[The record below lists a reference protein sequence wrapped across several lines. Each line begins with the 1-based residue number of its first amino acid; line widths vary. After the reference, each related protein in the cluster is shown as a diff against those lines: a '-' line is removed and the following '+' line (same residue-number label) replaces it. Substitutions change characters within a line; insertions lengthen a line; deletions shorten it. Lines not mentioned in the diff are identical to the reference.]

1 MSVLIKGGRVLT
13 AADDYVGDVF
23 VDGEQITLI
32 GTSLDVPADR
42 VIDATGKY
50 VLPGCVDPH
59 THLDMPFGGTVT
71 IDDVESG
78 QISAACG
85 GTTCHVDFVIQ
96 PHGQSFGAALDEWK
110 SKADGKQVI
119 DMGYHMAV
127 TDLREGGTLEELA
140 SLPDQGVTSYKLFM
154 AYKGALMVD
163 DETLFRTMEVA
174 AETGA
179 LVMVHAENG
188 DAIDVLVKN
197 ALAAGHTEPHYHALT
212 RPPELEGE
220 ATNRA
225 IQLARIAGSPL
236 YVVHV
241 SCKEAVD
248 PIARAREAGW
258 NIHGETCTQYFF
270 VDYSFLE
277 RPNFEG
283 AKWVYTP
290 PPRPKE
296 HQEVLWNA
304 VRTDT
309 LSVIS
314 TDHCAFLWDGQKT
327 MGRDDFSKIPNGG
340 PGLENR
346 LHMIH
351 HFGVREGRIS
361 LNRMVELLCTNPAK
375 LFGLYPRKGTIAVGS
390 DADIVIF
397 DPEKPHTISAATHHS
412 KSDYNLFEGTEVI
425 GTPEIVL
432 LRGNVLVEQD
442 ELVASPGIGQF
453 VRRARFSE
461 ELAPARAAVAL

>member
-1 MSVLIKGGRVLT
+1 MSVLIKEGRVVT
-13 AADDYVGDVF
+13 AADDYVADVF
-23 VDGEQITLI
+23 VEDERISLI
-32 GTSLDVPADR
+32 GESLDVQADR
-42 VIDATGKY
+42 SIDAAGKY
-50 VLPGCVDPH
+50 VLPGGVDPP

-78 QISAACG
+78 QTSAAFG
-85 GTTCHVDFVIQ
+85 GTTTHVDFIIQ
-96 PHGQSFGAALDEWK
+96 PAGATFGEALEEWRA
-110 SKADGKQVI
+110 KANGKQVI

-127 TDLREGGTLEELA
+127 TDLKEGGTLEELA
-140 SLPDQGVTSYKLFM
+140 TLPDQGITSYKLFM

-188 DAIDVLVKN
+188 DAIDVLVSQ
-197 ALAAGHTEPHYHALT
+197 ALAEGKTDPKYHALT
-212 RPPELEGE
+212 RPPETEGE

-225 IQLARIAGSPL
+225 IQLSRVAGSPL

-241 SCKEAVD
+241 SCRESVE

-258 NIHGETCTQYFF
+258 NVHGETCTQYFF
-270 VDYSFLE
+270 VDYSYRE

-296 HQEVLWNA
+296 NQDVLWNA
-304 VRTDT
+304 VRTDV

-327 MGRDDFSKIPNGG
+327 IGRDDFSKIPNGG

-346 LHMIH
+346 LQMIH
-351 HFGVREGRIS
+351 EFGARAGRIS
-361 LNRMVELLCTNPAK
+361 LNRMVELLATNPAK

-390 DADIVIF
+390 DADIVVF
-397 DPEKPHTISAATHHS
+397 DPERKVTIEAATQRS
-412 KSDYNLFEGTEVI
+412 RSDYNLYEGTEVT
-425 GTPEIVL
+425 GSPEVVL
-432 LRGNVLVEQD
+432 LRGNVLVEGDQ
-442 ELVASPGIGQF
+442 LVAQPGIGQF
-453 VRRARFSE
+453 VARAKFGE
-461 ELAPARAAVAL
+461 ELKAKTAVA

>member
-1 MSVLIKGGRVLT
+1 MSVLIKNGRVVT
-13 AADDYVGDVF
+13 AADDYFADIF
-23 VDGEQITLI
+23 IEGEKVTQIGKDLA
-32 GTSLDVPADR
+32 VKADQT
-42 VIDATGKY
+42 IDAKGKL
-50 VLPGCVDPH
+50 VIPGGIDPH

-71 IDDVESG
+71 IDDVEAG
-78 QISAACG
+78 QTSAAFG

-96 PHGQSFGAALDEWK
+96 PQGHTFAAAVEEWRA
-110 SKADGKQVI
+110 KANGKQVI

-127 TDLREGGTLEELA
+127 TDLKEGGTLEELA
-140 SLPDQGVTSYKLFM
+140 SLPDEGITSYKLFM

-188 DAIDVLVKN
+188 DAIDVLVKE
-197 ALAAGHTEPHYHALT
+197 ALAAGHTEPKYHALT
-212 RPPELEGE
+212 RPPETEGE

-225 IQLARIAGSPL
+225 IQLSRVAGSPL

-241 SCKEAVD
+241 SCAEAVE
-248 PIARAREAGW
+248 PIAIAREKGW

-270 VDYSFLE
+270 VDYTFLE
-277 RPNFEG
+277 RPDFEG
-283 AKWVYTP
+283 AKYVYTP
-290 PPRPKE
+290 PPRDKAN
-296 HQEVLWNA
+296 QDVLWNA
-304 VRTDT
+304 VRTDV
-309 LSVIS
+309 LSAIS

-346 LHMIH
+346 LQMIH
-351 HFGVREGRIS
+351 EFGVRAGRIS
-361 LNRMVELLCTNPAK
+361 LNRMVELLSTNPAK

-390 DADIVIF
+390 DADIVVF
-397 DPEKPHTISAATHHS
+397 DPERTITISASTHHS
-412 KSDYNLFEGTEVI
+412 KSDYNLFEGTEVT
-425 GTPEIVL
+425 GVPEVVL
-432 LRGNVLVEQD
+432 LRGEVLVENG

-453 VRRARFSE
+453 VARAKFGE
-461 ELAPARAAVAL
+461 ELKPAAVPA